1 MWKENTHFQLK
12 GKKTEICLDSVIVLL
27 SEYCKQLL
35 ALTELLKNLNHYFFL
50 LPPGNK
56 VKEQSFFH
64 LHPQSSHKIKGQL
77 FSETQT
83 RTDIYLCCLVQK
95 KVVILCYFSLLSF
108 HMESQTSTNDLGS

>member
-1 MWKENTHFQLK
+1 M
-12 GKKTEICLDSVIVLL
+12 LL
-27 SEYCKQLL
+27 SEYFKQLL

-77 FSETQT
+77 FL
-83 RTDIYLCCLVQK
+83 DIDENGYL
-95 KVVILCYFSLLSF
+95 SLLSCTKKIGNF
-108 HMESQTSTNDLGS
+108 MLFFFTFLLHGITDIH